1 MPVQH
6 AVDDRTVTS
15 VGLLGSDLP
24 GLRPHFE
31 VEEGDLVEK
40 GQVLFTD
47 RKDPRVAF
55 VSPLAGR
62 VTGISFGA
70 RKTLSSCIVT
80 ATEDASPDHATSPI
94 EATDH
99 QSIRDVLRSRG
110 MWSAFRTRPFGRIP
124 DADAKTLA
132 IFVNACQASMRA
144 PDPSVVLQG
153 REDLFRLGISHLK
166 QMTEGKVFVC
176 QSPGEALC
184 AQDDRV
190 EVVSFGGTLA
200 AGLSGTHIDCL
211 YPIRAG
217 IEVWTIGYQ
226 DVIAIGH
233 LFATGQYL
241 GERFFSVSGGGS
253 APARIVR
260 SCLGAKISDICSE
273 QESPCAL
280 AGDTLTGHPAT
291 YLGRFDLQISVG
303 SNVIATTS
311 VERRSHGSGPSA
323 LIATR
328 ALDNALAPDIL
339 PVPLLRALSIGDS
352 ETAKRLGCL
361 ALVEED
367 VAALSRVCTSG
378 APYEALLRLVLN
390 ELMAETA

>member
-1 MPVQH
+1 M
-6 AVDDRTVTS
+6 TS

-47 RKDPRVAF
+47 RKNPRIAF
-55 VSPLAGR
+55 VSPMAGR
-62 VTGISFGA
+62 VTSISYGA
-70 RKTLSSCIVT
+70 RRTLSACIVT
-80 ATEDASPDHATSPI
+80 ASEDAHPERAVAPI
-94 EATDH
+94 DATDD
-99 QSIRDVLRSRG
+99 QLVRDVIQSRG

-124 DADAKTLA
+124 DADAKPLA
-132 IFVNACQASMRA
+132 VFVNACQASIQA
-144 PDPSVVLQG
+144 PDPFVVLQG
-153 REDLFRLGISHLK
+153 YEDMFRLGLSHLK
-166 QMTEGKVFVC
+166 RLTEGQVFVC
-176 QSPGEALC
+176 QSPGAALC
-184 AQDDRV
+184 AQGDRV

-200 AGLSGTHIDCL
+200 AGLAGTHIDCL
-211 YPIRAG
+211 YPVSAG
-217 IEVWTIGYQ
+217 TEVWSLGSQ

-233 LFATGQYL
+233 LFATGQYM
-241 GERFFSVSGGGS
+241 GERVFSVSGSGA
-253 APARIVR
+253 APARVVR
-260 SCLGAKISDICSE
+260 SCLGAKIKDICSA

-291 YLGRFDLQISVG
+291 YLGRFDQQISVG
-303 SNVIATTS
+303 NDAIATTGGGK
-311 VERRSHGSGPSA
+311 RGRGAGSRA
-323 LIATR
+323 LIPTR
-328 ALDNALAPDIL
+328 ALDNALAPNIL

-378 APYEALLRLVLN
+378 APYEALLRLVLD
-390 ELMAETA
+390 ELMAEAA